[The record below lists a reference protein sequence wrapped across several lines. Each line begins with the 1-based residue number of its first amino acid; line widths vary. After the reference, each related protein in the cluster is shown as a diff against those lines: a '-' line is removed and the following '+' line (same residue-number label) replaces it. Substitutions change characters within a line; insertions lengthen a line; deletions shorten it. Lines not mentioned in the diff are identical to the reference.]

1 MTANAN
7 PVILFVDDDLPV
19 REVMTEI
26 LTDHGWTVVAAA
38 NAEEALCIPGLND
51 NPIVLVTDIDL
62 GPGADGLAFAS
73 EARERFEVIGV
84 IYISGGIRYPIPESA
99 NCTRPRFLAKP
110 FIVEVL
116 VEAVTAMIAEWNGT
130 SRCVADTNHR
140 SL

>member
-7 PVILFVDDDLPV
+7 PVILLVDDDLPV
-19 REVMTEI
+19 REVMTEN
-26 LTDHGWTVVAAA
+26 LTDHDWTVVAAA
-38 NAEEALCIPGLND
+38 NAEEALYIPGLND

-84 IYISGGIRYPIPESA
+84 IYISGGFRYPMPESA
-99 NCTRPRFLAKP
+99 NSPRLQFLARP
-110 FIVEVL
+110 FVAEMP

-130 SRCVADTNHR
+130 IPKHC
-140 SL
+140 